1 LLAKPALGSQ
11 LPEDW
16 QGDGAEGEAIP
27 ALLAVLRETDYAL
40 SGPALTQHFQGT
52 MHERT
57 LAAAE
62 ADMLSWGE
70 AFDVEGEFSGL
81 MNSFDRDRR
90 RHEFQ
95 ALQVKVV
102 QGGASSLTDAELE
115 LYRRG
120 GR

>member
-1 LLAKPALGSQ
+1 
-11 LPEDW
+11 
-16 QGDGAEGEAIP
+16 
-27 ALLAVLRETDYAL
+27 
-40 SGPALTQHFQGT
+40 

-70 AFDVEGEFSGL
+70 EFDVEGEFAGL
-81 MNSFDRDRR
+81 MNSFERDRR
-90 RHEFQ
+90 RQEFQ